1 MNNISDQIPSRS
13 EVRKKKKLV
22 MKEYKLA
29 ISLMEYH
36 TNLLWLEF
44 GAFLLAETIILGI
57 LGQMIIQNESHNRI
71 LILCIPW
78 GTTFEHNYKYY
89 HLRIEQA
96 RELEPKL
103 GFSLLATG
111 RVLSHGETV
120 QINKEC
126 LRFCF
131 LAKMLPP
138 RRAVPALIILFVI
151 LFILMIIST
160 LVGWI

>member
-71 LILCIPW
+71 LITAVSTFGLILCIPW

-89 HLRIEQA
+89 HLRI
-96 RELEPKL
+96 
-103 GFSLLATG
+103 
-111 RVLSHGETV
+111 
-120 QINKEC
+120 
-126 LRFCF
+126 
-131 LAKMLPP
+131 
-138 RRAVPALIILFVI
+138 
-151 LFILMIIST
+151 
-160 LVGWI
+160 